1 MKRILLILLSVVIL
15 LPLLACTQPVQ
26 AGELK
31 SDKPRLTASA
41 GASDINALTEG
52 NNAFALDL
60 YRTLKD
66 PDGNLFFSPY
76 SLSQALAMTAG
87 GARGVTEQQMS
98 ETLQFQL
105 EQAKL
110 HAAFNSLDLEL
121 AKRGQGAKGKDDKGF
136 RLHII
141 NAIWGQVGFKFQAD
155 YLDLL
160 AQNYGAGLRTL
171 DFIKETD
178 KSRLQ
183 INQWASDQT
192 EGKIKDLLAQGTI
205 NAMTRLVLTNAI
217 YFNAAWQN
225 QFNKESTNN
234 ADFTLLDGTKV
245 NVPIMHQQKSLA
257 YGEGSGYQAVELPYD
272 GQELSMVIILP
283 QAADFKA
290 FEAALDSRQVGNI
303 IQNLKSQQ
311 VKLSM
316 PRFTFESQF
325 NLKKALSGMG
335 MTAAF
340 SESEA
345 DFSGMDGAKDLFI
358 QDVIHKAFVGVD
370 EAGTEAA
377 AVSAVIV
384 GLTSAPIGEPKE
396 VNLDHPFIFLIRD
409 IQTNS
414 ILFLGRVVN
423 PK

>member
-1 MKRILLILLSVVIL
+1 
-15 LPLLACTQPVQ
+15 
-26 AGELK
+26 
-31 SDKPRLTASA
+31 
-41 GASDINALTEG
+41 
-52 NNAFALDL
+52 
-60 YRTLKD
+60 
-66 PDGNLFFSPY
+66 
-76 SLSQALAMTAG
+76 
-87 GARGVTEQQMS
+87 
-98 ETLQFQL
+98 
-105 EQAKL
+105 
-110 HAAFNSLDLEL
+110 
-121 AKRGQGAKGKDDKGF
+121 
-136 RLHII
+136 
-141 NAIWGQVGFKFQAD
+141 
-155 YLDLL
+155 
-160 AQNYGAGLRTL
+160 
-171 DFIKETD
+171 
-178 KSRLQ
+178 
-183 INQWASDQT
+183 
-192 EGKIKDLLAQGTI
+192 
-205 NAMTRLVLTNAI
+205 
-217 YFNAAWQN
+217 
-225 QFNKESTNN
+225 
-234 ADFTLLDGTKV
+234 
-245 NVPIMHQQKSLA
+245 
-257 YGEGSGYQAVELPYD
+257 
-272 GQELSMVIILP
+272 MVIILP